1 MNTKIILFF
10 SLLLSMSLLSCGT
23 ASESAKAV
31 PPDAKI
37 VELSIPMC

>member
-1 MNTKIILFF
+1 MNTKIVLFF

-23 ASESAKAV
+23 SSESAKVV

-37 VELSIPMC
+37 VKLSIPMC

>member
-1 MNTKIILFF
+1 LFF

-23 ASESAKAV
+23 SSEPAKVV
-31 PPDAKI
+31 PPGANI